1 MTNRQCS
8 DWGGGHQAHLLQK
21 FADPK
26 VNASVA
32 KEHFTKEGAV
42 RSTILEL
49 VYLVHNLPIK
59 EILKSENNI
68 FLMTHVITT
77 MTIYMYYQNK
87 NKYKYRFH
95 IKLMYRV
102 KVTERR
108 VSEGV
113 TNEPV

>member
-1 MTNRQCS
+1 
-8 DWGGGHQAHLLQK
+8 
-21 FADPK
+21 
-26 VNASVA
+26 
-32 KEHFTKEGAV
+32 
-42 RSTILEL
+42 
-49 VYLVHNLPIK
+49 
-59 EILKSENNI
+59 
-68 FLMTHVITT
+68 MTHVITT

>member
-8 DWGGGHQAHLLQK
+8 DWGGGGHLLQK

-59 EILKSENNI
+59 EILKSEHLSNDPCYNYHDNI
-68 FLMTHVITT
+68 HVLS
-77 MTIYMYYQNK
+77 K
-87 NKYKYRFH
+87 
-95 IKLMYRV
+95 
-102 KVTERR
+102 
-108 VSEGV
+108 
-113 TNEPV
+113 